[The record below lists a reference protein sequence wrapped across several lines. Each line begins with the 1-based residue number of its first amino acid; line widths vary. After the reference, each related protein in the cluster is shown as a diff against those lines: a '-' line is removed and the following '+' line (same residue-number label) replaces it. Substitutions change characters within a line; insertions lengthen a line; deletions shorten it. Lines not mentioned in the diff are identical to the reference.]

1 MADEKCILDPQRD
14 CLGLQ
19 KANMLEKQIS
29 EWREA
34 SRSTHKELFNRM
46 RELEKAEAARNEQYE
61 NIMGK
66 LDKLIAW
73 QEAEQ
78 AAPKKRW
85 DSIKDKA
92 IWAVLAAVIAFLLGR
107 IGL

>member
-46 RELEKAEAARNEQYE
+46 RELEKAEAAGMSSTRTSWGN
-61 NIMGK
+61 
-66 LDKLIAW
+66 W
-73 QEAEQ
+73 T
-78 AAPKKRW
+78 
-85 DSIKDKA
+85 S
-92 IWAVLAAVIAFLLGR
+92 
-107 IGL
+107 